1 MASFMEFKDSGAA
14 SGAKDQD
21 DRRGVIAL
29 QGNLVDWE
37 YVFRWCDR
45 HGTRG
50 LLDEIRRSIPADL
63 DTPDSRAR
71 AEP

>member
-1 MASFMEFKDSGAA
+1 
-14 SGAKDQD
+14 
-21 DRRGVIAL
+21 VIAV

-37 YVFRWCDR
+37 YVGRWCDQ

-63 DTPDSRAR
+63 DELDA
-71 AEP
+71 

>member
-1 MASFMEFKDSGAA
+1 
-14 SGAKDQD
+14 
-21 DRRGVIAL
+21 
-29 QGNLVDWE
+29 VDWE

-63 DTPDSRAR
+63 DTPDSQAR